1 MFIPKDMIR
10 LWINMETVAVVRP
23 ESRGEAELN
32 VPGVTEHGHDV
43 GQGQLQL
50 LLTDGGILRPGEVT
64 HEAPSVHRLW
74 LSQVKIS
81 RKEISDKMAE
91 QLTSLRPK

>member
-32 VPGVTEHGHDV
+32 VPGVTEHGHNV

-50 LLTDGGILRPGEVT
+50 LLADGGVAGPGEVT
-64 HEAPSVHRLW
+64 AEAAIVHRHW
-74 LSQVKIS
+74 ISQVRIS
-81 RKEISDKMAE
+81 NGELME
-91 QLTSLRPK
+91 N

>member
-10 LWINMETVAVVRP
+10 LWINMETVAVMRP

-50 LLTDGGILRPGEVT
+50 LLANGGVAGPGEVT
-64 HEAPSVHRLW
+64 SEAAIVHRLW
-74 LSQVKIS
+74 ISQVRIS
-81 RKEISDKMAE
+81 NGELME
-91 QLTSLRPK
+91 N

>member
-32 VPGVTEHGHDV
+32 VPGVTEHGHNV

-50 LLTDGGILRPGEVT
+50 LLADGGVAGPGKVT
-64 HEAPSVHRLW
+64 AEAAIVNRLW
-74 LSQVKIS
+74 ISQV
-81 RKEISDKMAE
+81 RISDDKME
-91 QLTSLRPK
+91 N